1 MTDGENELGAVR
13 SGGAP
18 SSPGHHERRAGG
30 RRLEDRVQRARDAA
44 SLAVHELRA
53 PLTVAVGYAS
63 LILDGSL
70 GPASDRWLKAV
81 EIIADK
87 LLAANTL
94 VDSLL
99 LLARLDDE
107 DAAPIRADFDLVAA
121 ASAGRERAQ
130 SRADQIGGTFI
141 FETENAEVHALGDQ
155 RMVATVV
162 DNLLNNALLYGGE
175 APAVT
180 IHVGQSEGPTITVT
194 DHGRGIPVDARR
206 RIFERFFRVV
216 DHSPVPGSGLGLYL
230 CSQLARRQGGT
241 VSLDWSELGQGSAF
255 SLRLPAALA
264 ATG

>member
-1 MTDGENELGAVR
+1 MTDGEDESEAVR
-13 SGGAP
+13 SDASP
-18 SSPGHHERRAGG
+18 SSRGHHERRGGG
-30 RRLEDRVQRARDAA
+30 RRLEDRIERARDAA

-53 PLTVAVGYAS
+53 PLTVAAGYAS

-70 GPASDRWLKAV
+70 GPGSERWSKAV

-87 LLAANTL
+87 LVVANGL
-94 VDSLL
+94 VDGLL

-107 DAAPIRADFDLVAA
+107 SAAPARADFDLVAA

-130 SRADQIGGTFI
+130 SRADQIGGTFT
-141 FETENAEVHALGDQ
+141 FETEKAEVHALGDE

-162 DNLLNNALLYGGE
+162 DNLINNALLYGGE

-216 DHSPVPGSGLGLYL
+216 DHSSVPGSGLGLYL

-241 VSLDWSELGQGSAF
+241 VSLDWSEMGQGSAF
-255 SLRLPAALA
+255 SLRLPAAPA